1 MDERKS
7 PRLEGYD
14 YSRSGYYFVTVCTRD
29 RRPYLRETGY
39 DIQKGDGKACCRRG
53 AQCAPAPLPSLTR
66 AGEIAE
72 RALLQIPAHYPGV
85 AVDKYVVMP
94 NHIHLILTLP
104 CDGGR
109 ALRAPTVS
117 RIIRA
122 WKETVTKTLGT
133 PIWQKSFYDHIIC
146 DENDYLRI
154 WNYIDTNP
162 LQWAEDEY
170 YTALERG

>member
-14 YSRSGYYFVTVCTRD
+14 YSLGGYYFVTVCTRD
-29 RRPYLRETGY
+29 RRPYLRKMGC
-39 DIQKGDGKACCRRG
+39 DIQKGDGQTCYRRG

-109 ALRAPTVS
+109 ALRARYGVS
-117 RIIRA
+117 
-122 WKETVTKTLGT
+122 
-133 PIWQKSFYDHIIC
+133 DHPGVEGNCYQNTGHADLAKIF
-146 DENDYLRI
+146 LRP
-154 WNYIDTNP
+154 YH
-162 LQWAEDEY
+162 L
-170 YTALERG
+170 